1 MSELQPL
8 SKVCVTITDG
18 THYTP
23 KDVGNGIPFLTV
35 KDMTSSGLDFQNCS
49 QISRDDFLIAKQGN
63 SAPNAGDV
71 LFSKDGT
78 VGKVQLVTSD
88 NEFAVLSS
96 IAILRPDSTQLYA
109 PYLAHALKSEG
120 ILNSALKK
128 KTGSAIR
135 RIILSDL
142 KTISIPLPPLAEQ
155 QRIAAILDKAEEI
168 KRKREQAI
176 VKLDDLAQSTFV
188 EMFGDPVKNEKRYT
202 FETLANLCHRIQIGP
217 FGTQLHEEDYVENGI
232 PLVNPTHIKNGKIY
246 PNNKLTITPE
256 KHASLSQ
263 YHLKEGDLILG
274 RRGEMGRCA
283 IVNKDQENW
292 LCGTGSLFL
301 QLDRNKIHPLYLYSV
316 LSSPSM
322 RKHLESVAQG
332 VTMANLNKDIIGNIK
347 ISLPSIHE
355 QIIYA
360 KAKDN
365 SKHIFEM
372 MDSSFKNIINLSSSL
387 QHQAFTTG
395 FRA

>member
-1 MSELQPL
+1 MSELRPL

-23 KDVGNGIPFLTV
+23 IDVGNGIPFLTV
-35 KDMTSSGLDFQNCS
+35 KDMTPSGLDFQNCS

-63 SAPNAGDV
+63 SAPKAGDV

-142 KTISIPLPPLAEQ
+142 KTISIPLPPLVEQ
-155 QRIAAILDKAEEI
+155 QRIAVILDKAEGI

-176 VKLDDLAQSTFV
+176 AKLDELAQSTFV
-188 EMFGDPVKNEKRYT
+188 EMFGDP
-202 FETLANLCHRIQIGP
+202 
-217 FGTQLHEEDYVENGI
+217 
-232 PLVNPTHIKNGKIY
+232 
-246 PNNKLTITPE
+246 
-256 KHASLSQ
+256 
-263 YHLKEGDLILG
+263 
-274 RRGEMGRCA
+274 
-283 IVNKDQENW
+283 
-292 LCGTGSLFL
+292 
-301 QLDRNKIHPLYLYSV
+301 
-316 LSSPSM
+316 
-322 RKHLESVAQG
+322 
-332 VTMANLNKDIIGNIK
+332 
-347 ISLPSIHE
+347 
-355 QIIYA
+355 
-360 KAKDN
+360 
-365 SKHIFEM
+365 
-372 MDSSFKNIINLSSSL
+372 FKNTKNW
-387 QHQAFTTG
+387 T
-395 FRA
+395 